1 MPFNQDTKRYDTPC
15 TYTVKEKSNLNNRMY
30 EEGETVS
37 YDGMPAENLVP
48 TDDEGA
54 SRYQDY
60 LASNKERVELMKAQ
74 YSESVVGDA
83 DKFAAAFA
91 KELAKVKA
99 DSDEKIAALTGL
111 VEKLV
116 SALTPAEAPVAP
128 STEHPDSMA

>member
-54 SRYQDY
+54 ARYQDY
-60 LASNKERVELMKAQ
+60 LTSNKERVEAMKAQ

>member
-48 TDDEGA
+48 TDEEGA
-54 SRYQDY
+54 ARYQDY
-60 LASNKERVELMKAQ
+60 LTSNKERVALMQAQ
-74 YSESVVGDA
+74 FSESGVGDA

-99 DSDEKIAALTGL
+99 ESDEKIAALTEAVG
-111 VEKLV
+111 KLV
-116 SALTPAEAPVAP
+116 AALTPAAAPA
-128 STEHPDSMA
+128 ENPDSMA